1 MTTQLWGWKCN
12 WQDEF
17 GYELSNRSH
26 DGSRRFARI
35 DSGTSGF
42 MRDTRFITD
51 LHKVEVVDADAV
63 VIEKDVIHF
72 DKFLNEVIEVSG
84 SNYDFNYT
92 KSQKVHE
99 CAMYLQ
105 YKIYP
110 TPPVTKTSGW
120 SSRIGIGVVMAAQ
133 AAAAQAVIKDKMP
146 TETSPILDD
155 GICNH
160 ILKLALGAVVELH
173 KPLLATNELKCSHCE
188 DSGWNQ
194 PYPCATIQA
203 IEKELR

>member
-12 WQDEF
+12 GQDEF

-51 LHKVEVVDADAV
+51 LRPAKVVDADAV

-110 TPPVTKTSGW
+110 TPPVTE
-120 SSRIGIGVVMAAQ
+120 
-133 AAAAQAVIKDKMP
+133 P
-146 TETSPILDD
+146 T
-155 GICNH
+155 GF
-160 ILKLALGAVVELH
+160 GAVVEAGFKTFPEKYRKRWVSTPTCQGTLIW
-173 KPLLATNELKCSHCE
+173 NSE
-188 DSGWNQ
+188 DCAMQ
-194 PYPCATIQA
+194 PWENLINPVVIS
-203 IEKELR
+203 EGVSDGLR

>member
-12 WQDEF
+12 GQDEF

-51 LHKVEVVDADAV
+51 LRPAKVVDADAV

-110 TPPVTKTSGW
+110 TPPVTEPTGFGAIVEAEAKHYEGERTRFVRATLGSQPNWFCDTIRQKVGDREQVIRYYW
-120 SSRIGIGVVMAAQ
+120 SDLTNP
-133 AAAAQAVIKDKMP
+133 AVIS
-146 TETSPILDD
+146 E
-155 GICNH
+155 GVRN
-160 ILKLALGAVVELH
+160 
-173 KPLLATNELKCSHCE
+173 
-188 DSGWNQ
+188 
-194 PYPCATIQA
+194 
-203 IEKELR
+203 